1 MPGAGPKWKRSYT
14 HKTRS
19 VKLHLIYVHQLK
31 TEILEKL
38 AALPF
43 RDGNGEPSLV
53 DTGHGQNNFCFR
65 FSDTLPEQFFGQCA
79 NEVGRTVWVYNRP
92 VTRYQ
97 PLFRGARTEA
107 IDCLVYGMAALN
119 SFAYINW
126 KSRAERRGNSSST
139 PGRTMNDFA
148 RLGSDG
154 SMSRQEEYR
163 QLYHEALRREG
174 YEK

>member
-1 MPGAGPKWKRSYT
+1 
-14 HKTRS
+14 
-19 VKLHLIYVHQLK
+19 VKLHLIYVDQLK